1 MKGKP
6 VRYFDPLSAAQRYAK
21 GRPYFHPLVIDK
33 IATRIGLQEPLARA
47 LDVACGTGLSCLA
60 LKSIARQ
67 IVGVDASSGM
77 IANASPEPHVSY
89 AIAAAEHLPLKAHSF
104 DLLTVSSA
112 FHWLNREAF
121 LAEARRLLRTD
132 GWLIVYDN
140 YFTARMEENGE
151 FESWLRGTHI
161 QKYPTPPRHYPTFG
175 EEDARLLGFQFVDQE
190 RYENRVQFTVDTL
203 IDYLV
208 TQSNVI
214 AAVEGG
220 NESISDVNAWLRQQI
235 TPLFKNLSRAAF
247 IFAGPIWYL
256 KKYGNA
262 RESEQ

>member
-1 MKGKP
+1 
-6 VRYFDPLSAAQRYAK
+6 VRYFDPPSAAQRYAK

-33 IATRIGLQEPLARA
+33 IATRLELQEPFARA
-47 LDVACGTGLSCLA
+47 LDVACGTGLSSLA
-60 LKSIARQ
+60 LKAIAQ
-67 IVGVDASSGM
+67 HVVAVDISSGM
-77 IANASPEPHVSY
+77 IANAPRESRISY
-89 AIAAAEHLPLKAHSF
+89 AIAAAEHIPLKARSF
-104 DLLTVSSA
+104 DLLTISSA

-132 GWLIVYDN
+132 AWLIVYDN
-140 YFTARMEENGE
+140 YFTARMEENAE

-175 EEDARLLGFQFVDQE
+175 EEDARSLGFQFVDQE
-190 RYENRVQFTVDTL
+190 RYENRVRFTIDAL

-220 NESISDVNAWLRQQI
+220 RDSIDSVNTWLRQQI
-235 TPLFKNLSRAAF
+235 TPLFKNLSQATF

-256 KKYGNA
+256 KKNDSA
-262 RESEQ
+262 